1 MTLAFPNKTR
11 NIDGNSSSV
20 RFTGY
25 DGLLLIEFSISTST
39 LDKLDKG
46 GNAAAGKNYLTVFD
60 ALRDKIE
67 TVAIKAYSRGKKPQY
82 NLGSG
87 LF

>member
-25 DGLLLIEFSISTST
+25 DGLILIDFSISTST
-39 LDKLDKG
+39 LDKLDI
-46 GNAAAGKNYLTVFD
+46 GNSVARKNYLTVFD

-67 TVAIKAYSRGKKPQY
+67 KVAIKAYSRGKKPQY